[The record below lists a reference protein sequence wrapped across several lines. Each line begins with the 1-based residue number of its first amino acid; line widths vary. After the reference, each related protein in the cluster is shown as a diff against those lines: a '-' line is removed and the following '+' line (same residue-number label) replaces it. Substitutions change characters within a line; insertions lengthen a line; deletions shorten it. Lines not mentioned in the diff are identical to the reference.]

1 MAGNQISRF
10 LYQVLLLGDTK
21 ILFSA
26 SHPPPLHL
34 LPPGAT
40 ATANIVSSG
49 LCEVNSTLPF
59 SAQLSDLPC
68 TQYPCAAIIYH
79 IWLLL

>member
-1 MAGNQISRF
+1 MAGNQISSF
-10 LYQVLLLGDTK
+10 LNQVLLLGDTK

-26 SHPPPLHL
+26 SRPPPLHL

-40 ATANIVSSG
+40 AKIVSSG
-49 LCEVNSTLPF
+49 LSEVNLTLPF